1 MRFTASTPI
10 LDKLAVGD
18 VFVGEPSAA
27 APVGYLRKVNKISKE
42 GAEVILETSQAKL
55 TDAIHQGTLN
65 VEGQLGKSQLN
76 NVTPLLEGAYGG
88 VSQTPS
94 SDLSPQIDF
103 GNGFN
108 FQTGVDI
115 ILEAKGTNGEATVH
129 FKGDVRFNVGYKIA
143 IDIGFLA
150 DLNSIEASL
159 GFDEHVGISIDADAS
174 GFIKKEWEIARF
186 DFNAITFFIGPIP
199 VILVPS
205 AKLTLGLD
213 GTASV
218 HFDYRFAQD
227 AAFVQGVRWDE
238 DNGWKRIDRNEFK
251 ISHEGPNFEGKLE
264 LTAYARANMRVL
276 LYGVVGPDV
285 GATIGAKLDVAYPRD
300 PLWRLYG
307 LAAGDVAFTIDLLG
321 EEERFEQEIFRIE
334 KEIASGE
341 AKPPVITILNPNPT
355 IDLLFETDLRPFV
368 KVEDQLGAT
377 LTFSSDKDG
386 GVISEKYK
394 FFTDGP
400 RTITITAKSASGKT
414 AQAFINV
421 NVINTPPEAAQLDD
435 LALNSGQGD
444 ELFMSLSA
452 SQPKD
457 KNTPLTCDNVRWS
470 VIGSDSLITEQNSS
484 VGCQAIAVFAEQG
497 TRQVKVTVTDPQGL
511 STERTF
517 DVAITEPSAV
527 KSPKVKFIEV
537 AGIKPQAVLQ
547 STTPMNASIAIVN
560 PDNLAVS
567 YKWSWKNDPLGSY
580 PGFTATG
587 VGTSSTL
594 NVVAG
599 VTEIDTGIDGKR
611 FLCRAVDS
619 GGNSIYT
626 NAKLIVEVAFEG
638 ISKVQTRDFRFSCVP
653 LQPK

>member
-1 MRFTASTPI
+1 
-10 LDKLAVGD
+10 
-18 VFVGEPSAA
+18 
-27 APVGYLRKVNKISKE
+27 
-42 GAEVILETSQAKL
+42 
-55 TDAIHQGTLN
+55 
-65 VEGQLGKSQLN
+65 
-76 NVTPLLEGAYGG
+76 
-88 VSQTPS
+88 
-94 SDLSPQIDF
+94 
-103 GNGFN
+103 
-108 FQTGVDI
+108 
-115 ILEAKGTNGEATVH
+115 
-129 FKGDVRFNVGYKIA
+129 
-143 IDIGFLA
+143 
-150 DLNSIEASL
+150 
-159 GFDEHVGISIDADAS
+159 
-174 GFIKKEWEIARF
+174 
-186 DFNAITFFIGPIP
+186 
-199 VILVPS
+199 
-205 AKLTLGLD
+205 
-213 GTASV
+213 
-218 HFDYRFAQD
+218 
-227 AAFVQGVRWDE
+227 VRWDE

-251 ISHEGPNFEGKLE
+251 VSHEGPNFEGKLE

-276 LYGVVGPDV
+276 LYGVVGPDI
-285 GATIGAKLDVAYPRD
+285 GATVGAKLDVAYPRD

-355 IDLLFETDLRPFV
+355 IDLLFETDLHPFV

-377 LTFSSDKDG
+377 ITFSSDKDG
-386 GVISEKYK
+386 GVISEKFK

-400 RTITITAKSASGKT
+400 RTITVTAKSASGKT
-414 AQAFINV
+414 AQAFFTA
-421 NVINTPPEAAQLDD
+421 NVINTPPEAAQFDD
-435 LALNSGQGD
+435 IALSSGQGD
-444 ELFMSLSA
+444 ELFMSLSGG
-452 SQPKD
+452 QPKD
-457 KNTPLTCDNVRWS
+457 KNTPLTCNNVRWS
-470 VIGSDSLITEQNSS
+470 VVGSDSLITEQDSS

-511 STERTF
+511 ATERNF

-547 STTPMNASIAIVN
+547 STTPMNASITIVN

-580 PGFTATG
+580 PGFIATG
-587 VGTSSTL
+587 VGTSSTF

-599 VTEIDTGIDGKR
+599 VTEIDTGR

-626 NAKLIVEVAFEG
+626 NAKLTVEVVFEG